1 MSDPTIEIRYQF
13 FPTAWDDGISRR
25 MFELL
30 VGSDRVFP
38 ATRWSNEGKK
48 RLPSE
53 NVIDWLTDWY
63 EGSFKGNRIP
73 LFTDYNCDQFRFD
86 LLRSEWGD
94 HSKVGQLLFWPK
106 NLVLVAPVARAA
118 TAESLDAMTEVAAIT
133 DAPLVPIDYRSS
145 PKFKTITLESRHEM
159 KRVVQGTV
167 HGNAMAGPW
176 RGLHRIPWRLILGR
190 HIVQTIGKERLSQ
203 LPTDRA
209 IDHGNG
215 LWTLQTSPDPAQS
228 IEIAGREAEREIME
242 ILGTEYFANT
252 QLNKLAEVKP
262 NFPPELVPD
271 DARLRTRF
279 GDRLKPL

>member
-13 FPTAWDDGISRR
+13 FPVAWEDGISRR
-25 MFELL
+25 FFELL
-30 VGSDRVFP
+30 VGPDRVFP
-38 ATRWSNEGKK
+38 ATRWSNEGTK

-53 NVIDWLTDWY
+53 DVIDWLTDWY

-73 LFTDYNCDQFRFD
+73 LFTDYECNQFRFD

-94 HSKVGQLLFWPK
+94 HSKLGQLLFWPK
-106 NLVLVAPVARAA
+106 NLALVAPIARAT
-118 TAESLDAMTEVAAIT
+118 TAESLAAITEVAVIT
-133 DAPLVPIDYRSS
+133 DAPLVPIDYRPS
-145 PKFKTITLESRHEM
+145 PKVTTITLESRREM
-159 KRVVQGTV
+159 KRVVQGTI

-176 RGLHRIPWRLILGR
+176 RGLDRIPWRLILGR
-190 HIVQTIGKERLSQ
+190 DIVQTIGKERLRQ

-215 LWTLQTSPDPAQS
+215 FWTLQTSIDPVQS
-228 IEIAGREAEREIME
+228 IEIAGREAEREIIE
-242 ILGTEYFANT
+242 ILGREYFANT
-252 QLNKLAEVKP
+252 QQNQLAEVKP

-271 DARLRTRF
+271 DARLKARF